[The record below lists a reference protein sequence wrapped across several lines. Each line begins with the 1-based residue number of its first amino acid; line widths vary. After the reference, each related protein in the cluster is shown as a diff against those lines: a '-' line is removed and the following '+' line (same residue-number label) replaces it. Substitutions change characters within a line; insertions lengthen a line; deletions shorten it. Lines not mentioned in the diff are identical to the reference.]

1 MQVRAK
7 KNEENLVLNQ
17 RKITFVGNICKFN
30 KYKNMKDFFKYV
42 CATIVGIILT
52 SVIMTVICIVS
63 MAGMMASENM
73 SQPVKENSIL
83 RIKLQGSIS
92 EKGDDSNPMAFLM
105 NEADMEDIPLDVA
118 LDALKKAAK
127 NDKVKGIYLEGGIL
141 SSNPAELQEL
151 RQGLLEFKKSGKWI
165 VSYADQY
172 TRASYYL
179 CSTADKIYM
188 NPIGMLDWS
197 GMASEPI
204 FYKGLLEKVGI
215 KMQVFKVGTY
225 KSAVE
230 PFICDQMSDANREQV
245 TSFLNSIWGN
255 LQKDVAKSRK
265 MEVDALNA
273 LADSMTFLSDPEA
286 SVKAGLVD
294 KLCYKSEVK
303 EALKKRLK
311 LEDDDKL
318 TFTTLNDVSKAENL
332 NEKVDDEIAI
342 YYAYGEINDDRTSGF
357 SQEHTITAK
366 EMTKDLQKLA
376 EDKDVKAVV
385 IRVNSPGGSAYAS
398 EQIWHEVELL
408 KAKKPVVVSMGG
420 LAASG
425 GYYISCGANKIFA
438 EATTLTGSI
447 GIFGMFP
454 DPSELLTKKLGL
466 SFDVVKTNALSDFGQ
481 TGRPLNETECRML
494 QAYVNK
500 GYELFTGRVALG
512 RGMAQ
517 DSVKAIGEG
526 RVWTGEQALKI
537 GLVDK
542 LGNLD
547 DAVKAAAKLAKVE
560 KYTTAQYPDAKP
572 WYVGLLD
579 KSTDDYMGSQMRAI
593 LGEYYSTFSMIRN
606 LRNQDPIQARIPFD
620 PNIR

>member
-1 MQVRAK
+1 
-7 KNEENLVLNQ
+7 
-17 RKITFVGNICKFN
+17 
-30 KYKNMKDFFKYV
+30 MKDFFKYV